1 MLVAHDA
8 SAIDIITIGLATE
21 QLLAQLHEVLHPPAV
36 VGGADVLDE
45 QPAVWEMGGVL
56 AAVDGK
62 EARAAGHE
70 VLQVQQLAQLVLH
83 VHASRLQVVV
93 VLILLEKDR
102 KCW

>member
-21 QLLAQLHEVLHPPAV
+21 QLLAQLHEALHPPAV
-36 VGGADVLDE
+36 IGGADVLDE
-45 QPAVWEMGGVL
+45 QPAVWEMSGVL

-70 VLQVQQLAQLVLH
+70 VLQVQQLVLH